1 MAEALSIAAAVVQFV
16 DVAIWSSEK
25 LSWVY
30 SEVHGAPE
38 RLHDLKVNLD
48 QQIKLVEKISQT
60 QLDVQTTLVDNGDEI
75 TAILV
80 KYKDVI
86 QNLLEL
92 LQSLLG
98 HTDKNIL
105 RKGWGVILTLHK
117 RNDILL
123 CDQIEE
129 QRDLVLLWHSNI
141 NLYVG
146 KAYTIHNI
154 ANRCIEYVPQ
164 RL

>member
-1 MAEALSIAAAVVQFV
+1 MAEALSIAAAGVQFV
-16 DVAIWSSEK
+16 DVAIRLSEK
-25 LSWVY
+25 PSWVY
-30 SEVHGAPE
+30 SEVRGAPE
-38 RLHDLKVNLD
+38 RPHDLKVNLD

-123 CDQIEE
+123 LCDQIEE

-141 NLYVG
+141 NLIC
-146 KAYTIHNI
+146 ATETLNTSRESFRTI
-154 ANRCIEYVPQ
+154 EET
-164 RL
+164 L